1 MEQLFSLPYQKNNM
15 EQPNLNYIEEISPG
29 DEAFKQ
35 KIITLLKTELP
46 LEIKEFEKN
55 FAEKSYILAASN
67 VHKLKHKV
75 GILGIP
81 KAHELTSAFEQNLK
95 GGSIELYDEFD
106 QILKNITTFI
116 SKLQ

>member
-1 MEQLFSLPYQKNNM
+1 M

-29 DEAFKQ
+29 DDSFKE
-35 KIITLLKTELP
+35 KIIELLKTELP
-46 LEIKEFEKN
+46 QEIKEFEKN
-55 FAEKSYILAASN
+55 FTNKNYELAATN

-81 KAHELTSAFEQNLK
+81 EAHKLTSEFEINLK
-95 GGSIELYDEFD
+95 AGNISLYEEFD
-106 QILKNITTFI
+106 AILKNIINFV